1 MYRLNRILVVIVLL
15 LHICGTALA
24 ASLELGQ
31 EGSETNVPQ
40 AQGLAL
46 RFERG
51 LLSAYINHV
60 PLGKVLRELSKQI
73 SISYHLYDPAIANQP
88 IVASVKPMPFD
99 EAIKRILAGFSHV
112 LQRAGDTNTPRILV
126 LSASA
131 IPMAAAK
138 STTAALHEKAAIAPS
153 PAYYSSPAPAHAAD
167 AGAPPR
173 SLDEYERLATD
184 EDSSEKEHQ
193 DARLRR
199 AVGAIQ
205 SGYPHLQREAL
216 TQLAE
221 IQDPAATQALVET
234 AEGAEA
240 ANKLRVQAVEAL
252 WLHAANGNYTDVAS
266 LKALQRLSE
275 DLDSKVSELALTAL
289 NDIQHYQNANK

>member
-1 MYRLNRILVVIVLL
+1 MYRLNRILLVIVLL
-15 LHICGTALA
+15 LHVCGTALA
-24 ASLELGQ
+24 ASPELEQG
-31 EGSETNVPQ
+31 GPETNLPQ

-73 SISYHLYDPAIANQP
+73 SISYHLYDPGIANQP
-88 IVASVKPMPFD
+88 IVASVKPLPFD
-99 EAIKRILAGFSHV
+99 DAIKRILAGFSHV
-112 LQRAGDTNTPRILV
+112 LQRAGATDTPRILV
-126 LSASA
+126 LSASTTPVTA
-131 IPMAAAK
+131 TK
-138 STTAALHEKAAIAPS
+138 STADALHEKAAIAPS
-153 PAYYSSPAPAHAAD
+153 SAYYSNPAPAD

-173 SLDEYERLATD
+173 SLDEYEPLATD

-193 DARLRR
+193 EARLRR

-205 SGYPHLQREAL
+205 SGHPHLQQEAL
-216 TQLAE
+216 AELAD
-221 IQDPAATQALVET
+221 IQDPTATQTLVEM

-240 ANKLRVQAVEAL
+240 ASKTRMQAVEAL
-252 WLHAANGNYTDVAS
+252 WLHAANGNYTDDAS
-266 LKALQRLSE
+266 LQALQRLSE
-275 DLDSKVSELALTAL
+275 DIDSKVSELALTAL